1 MAPILDVLLTAL
13 LSSICPFLVVFG
25 VFVRLGPGFRPICGR
40 FHAKCISVR
49 RSSGCRWGVLL
60 KSAVLPQGDV
70 GYAWWAGNEGFSHS

>member
-1 MAPILDVLLTAL
+1 MAPV
-13 LSSICPFLVVFG
+13 
-25 VFVRLGPGFRPICGR
+25 FRPICGR

-70 GYAWWAGNEGFSHS
+70 GHSPFAWITYTQRAMLGDLLLASVGFCPSGLG